1 MAALPRGTVTLLFT
15 DIEDR
20 RVLCREVLRVVNP
33 ANLQLAQSL
42 MSPLAPTLRP

>member
-1 MAALPRGTVTLLFT
+1 MWSGVGIAAGLAALALLAW
-15 DIEDR
+15 
-20 RVLCREVLRVVNP
+20 EVLRVVNP